1 MDKKLYNENSI
12 ESLDPRSFT
21 RLKPQV
27 YCGDTTYSTQLLVE
41 IFANSVDEFN
51 LGHGDFIDIN
61 IDKDIVTV
69 RDYGQGFIPNSF
81 REDGKTI
88 LEAAFSVLNTSGKY
102 REDGTYE
109 GNSLG
114 SYGIGAKLP
123 IFLSARSRVETYRN
137 GEYEKIFF
145 NEGIFDK
152 RQSGKI
158 VDGTPTGT
166 LVQWMPSKE
175 FFTHTE
181 VDLKKVKDLIK
192 TTTCLCEGLKVNLT
206 VNGKKEVF
214 FSSNGLNDLIDD
226 AVKGK
231 EIIKNRF
238 GFKNEE
244 NKFKINFLLTYTK
257 NNSSTIIPY
266 VNTGL
271 TESGPH
277 ITQIK
282 SLLTKEFNK
291 FFREKDWLKEKDANL
306 TGDEVQDGMYLVF
319 NITSTGV
326 AYDAQVKSRVTK
338 LDMKPFSP
346 VISQNFA
353 DWLEINENQ
362 VKKIFDKAVLMRKA
376 KEAAKKAKNTILEPK
391 ENKRKTLKEKLAISE
406 KFIDCQN
413 KNPKNRELLLV
424 EGLSAGSAC
433 VEARDPKSMAIMML
447 RGKVINALKSSK
459 ERVLANQEYHDI
471 IESIGAGFDE
481 TFDVSK
487 CKFNRILIATDAD
500 PDGSGIAQLLL
511 TFFWTYM
518 RPLILE
524 GKVYRVLTPL
534 YTATY
539 KGKKYFLYNEN
550 ELAEFRKGKNEKDIS
565 LKHAKGLGENNAS
578 ELKEFVFD
586 VHNYEQIVVKDE
598 KKADELFNILM
609 GKDVEPR
616 KDFLYENAN
625 FMEEF

>member
-1 MDKKLYNENSI
+1 MDKKLYNKDSI

-51 LGHGDFIDIN
+51 LRHGDSIDIN
-61 IDKDIVTV
+61 IDKDIITV

-123 IFLSARSRVETYRN
+123 IFLSTRSRVETYRD

-145 NEGIFDK
+145 NEGIFEK

-158 VDGTPTGT
+158 TDNTPTGT
-166 LVQWMPSKE
+166 LVQWKPSDE

-181 VDLKKVKDLIK
+181 VDIKKVKDLIK

-214 FSSNGLNDLIDD
+214 FSKNGLNDLIDE

-231 EIIKNRF
+231 EIINNRF
-238 GFKNEE
+238 EFKNAE
-244 NKFKINFLLTYTK
+244 NKFKINFLMTYTT
-257 NNSSTIIPY
+257 NNSSTIVPY

-282 SLLTKEFNK
+282 TLLTKEFNK
-291 FFREKDWLKEKDANL
+291 YFRDKGWLKEKDSNL
-306 TGDEVQDGMYLVF
+306 SGDEVQDGMYLVF

-338 LDMKPFSP
+338 IDMKPFTSI
-346 VISQNFA
+346 ISQNFA
-353 DWLEINENQ
+353 DWLEINENSA
-362 VKKIFDKAVLMRKA
+362 KKIFDKAILMRKA
-376 KEAAKKAKNTILEPK
+376 KEAAKKARNTILKPK
-391 ENKRKTLKEKLAISE
+391 DNKKKTLKEKLAISE

-413 KNPKNRELLLV
+413 KDPKNRELLLV

-539 KGKKYFLYNEN
+539 KGKRYFLYNEA
-550 ELAEFRKGKNEKDIS
+550 ELEEFRKGKNVNDIELS
-565 LKHAKGLGENNAS
+565 HAKGLGENDAS
-578 ELKEFVFD
+578 ELKAFCFD
-586 VHNYEQIVVKDE
+586 IHNYEQIVVKDE
-598 KKADELFNILM
+598 EEADKLFNVLM

-616 KDFLYENAN
+616 KEFLYENAN

>member
-51 LGHGDFIDIN
+51 LGHGDSIDIN

-81 REDGKTI
+81 REDGKSI

-346 VISQNFA
+346 IISQNFA